1 MGLVICDLVLKAC
14 TTRESMNLTELP
26 LLWKIASE
34 KKKEKQTCNRSYL
47 DYREKFLSL
56 KKHEAVLSN
65 NLLGLSW

>member
-34 KKKEKQTCNRSYL
+34 KKKSKLVIGPILIIERNSYL
-47 DYREKFLSL
+47 
-56 KKHEAVLSN
+56 
-65 NLLGLSW
+65 